1 MTPNLIT
8 EIIGT
13 ILAFVE
19 GFWTIVLGSIKS
31 AVGVFWDPAT
41 GLTVI
46 GILGLFGLGVGLVT
60 LGMQTAMRFFKK

>member
-8 EIIGT
+8 EIMAKL
-13 ILAFVE
+13 LAFVQ
-19 GFWTIVLGSIKS
+19 GFWDIVLKSIDT
-31 AVGVFWDPAT
+31 AVGLFWDPTT

-46 GILGLFGLGVGLVT
+46 GVLGLFGLGVGLVT

>member
-8 EIIGT
+8 EIIAT
-13 ILAFVE
+13 ILAFVQ
-19 GFWTIVLGSIKS
+19 GFWTIVLGSIES
-31 AVGVFWDPAT
+31 AVGVFWDPTT

-46 GILGLFGLGVGLVT
+46 GILGLFGLGVGLVS